1 MYLGNLLNVRSAAT
15 KTGFSLVELLVAV
28 AVIALLTGI
37 AFPAIQGGMGK
48 AKLSQDL
55 SNLRQ
60 IGQGILLYAAENNGN
75 LPPTSCMGE
84 PSWIGSL
91 RAYLGDRYDRVRI
104 SALDPNRA
112 ARKEAGGT
120 SYLLNDEVDT
130 TYDRSGNPRPGL
142 LVNLNRMTESSKRL
156 LLFPASRSKPA
167 GEDHIH
173 SGSMGRWHS
182 LLAEINP
189 DSSGPVTRN
198 RDAGSSAYL
207 FADGHAEVLSAKTLK
222 GRVDS
227 GVNVA
232 KNPL

>member
-1 MYLGNLLNVRSAAT
+1 MSMHGPKA
-15 KTGFSLVELLVAV
+15 FSLVELMVLVA
-28 AVIALLTGI
+28 IIGLLTGI

-60 IGQGILLYAAENNGN
+60 IGQGILLYAGENNGN
-75 LPPTSCMGE
+75 LPPTSCLGE
-84 PSWIGSL
+84 PSWIGAL
-91 RAYLGDRYDRVRI
+91 RPYLGEQYDRVRV
-104 SALDPNRA
+104 STLDPNRES
-112 ARKEAGGT
+112 RKSAGGT

-130 TYDRSGNPRPGL
+130 TFDRSGNARPGL
-142 LVNLNRMTESSKRL
+142 LANLNRMTEGSKRL
-156 LLFPASRSKPA
+156 LLFPASRAKPA

-173 SGSMGRWHS
+173 SGSLGRWHS

-189 DSSGPVTRN
+189 DSSGPVNRN

-222 GRVDS
+222 TRVDS
-227 GVNVA
+227 GVNIA

>member
-1 MYLGNLLNVRSAAT
+1 MRAPKAEA
-15 KTGFSLVELLVAV
+15 FSLVELLVVV
-28 AVIALLTGI
+28 AVIGLLTGI

-60 IGQGILLYAAENNGN
+60 IGQGIMLFAGENNGN
-75 LPPTSCMGE
+75 LPPTSCLGE
-84 PSWIGSL
+84 PSWIGAL
-91 RAYLGDRYDRVRI
+91 RPYLGEQYDRVRV
-104 SALDPNRA
+104 SALDPNRE
-112 ARKEAGGT
+112 ARKSAGGT

-130 TYDRSGNPRPGL
+130 TFDRSGNPRPGL
-142 LVNLNRMTESSKRL
+142 LVNLNRMTEASKRL
-156 LLFPASRSKPA
+156 LLFPASRTKAA

-189 DSSGPVTRN
+189 DSSGPVSRN

-207 FADGHAEVLSAKTLK
+207 FADGHAEILGAKTLK

-227 GVNVA
+227 GVNIA

>member
-1 MYLGNLLNVRSAAT
+1 MRAPKAEA
-15 KTGFSLVELLVAV
+15 FSLVELLVVV
-28 AVIALLTGI
+28 AVIGLLTGI

-60 IGQGILLYAAENNGN
+60 IGQGIMLFAGENNGN
-75 LPPTSCMGE
+75 LPPTSCLGE
-84 PSWIGSL
+84 PSWIGAL
-91 RAYLGDRYDRVRI
+91 RPYLGERYDRVRV
-104 SALDPNRA
+104 SALDPNRE
-112 ARKEAGGT
+112 ARKSAGGT

-130 TYDRSGNPRPGL
+130 TFDRSGNPRPGL
-142 LVNLNRMTESSKRL
+142 LVNLNRMTEASKRL
-156 LLFPASRSKPA
+156 LLFPASRTKAA

-189 DSSGPVTRN
+189 DSSGPVSRN

-207 FADGHAEVLSAKTLK
+207 FADGHAEVLGAKTLK
-222 GRVDS
+222 SRVDS
-227 GVNVA
+227 GVNIA

>member
-1 MYLGNLLNVRSAAT
+1 MKSQTGNQ
-15 KTGFSLVELLVAV
+15 GFSLVEMLVAV
-28 AVIALLTGI
+28 AVIGLLTGI

-60 IGQGILLYAAENNGN
+60 IGQGILLYTAENQGN
-75 LPPTSCMGE
+75 LPPTSCLGE
-84 PSWIGSL
+84 PSWIGAL
-91 RAYLGDRYDRVRI
+91 RPYLGESYDRIRV
-104 SALDPNRA
+104 SSLDPNRES
-112 ARKEAGGT
+112 RKTAGGT
-120 SYLLNDEVDT
+120 SYLLNDEVDMT
-130 TYDRSGNPRPGL
+130 VDRAGNPRPGQL
-142 LVNLNRMTESSKRL
+142 QNQLRMTDASKRL

-189 DSSGPVTRN
+189 DSSGPVSRN
-198 RDAGSSAYL
+198 RDAGSSVYL
-207 FADGHAEVLSAKTLK
+207 FADGHAEILAAKNLK
-222 GRVDS
+222 ARVD
-227 GVNVA
+227 GGLNIA